1 MLAVSGITVIYATEF
16 VRTQQTA
23 APLAAALTL
32 KTIVMPSAGTTDL
45 VARLKKD
52 HPNDIVLI
60 VGHSN
65 SVPEII
71 KAFGGPPVTI
81 ADDEYDKL
89 FIVVPATGAMTVIR
103 Y

>member
-1 MLAVSGITVIYATEF
+1 M
-16 VRTQQTA
+16 
-23 APLAAALTL
+23 
-32 KTIVMPSAGTTDL
+32 
-45 VARLKKD
+45 
-52 HPNDIVLI
+52 
-60 VGHSN
+60 
-65 SVPEII
+65 PEII